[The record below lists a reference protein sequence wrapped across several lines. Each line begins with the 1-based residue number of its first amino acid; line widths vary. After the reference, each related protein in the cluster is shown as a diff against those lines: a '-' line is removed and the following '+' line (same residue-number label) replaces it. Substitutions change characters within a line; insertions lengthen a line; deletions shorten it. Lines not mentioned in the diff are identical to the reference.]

1 MDQLGP
7 VLALAYLGL
16 FGLLSLLGAHRLLM
30 VLLYLRHRKEKP
42 EPAGNFSEPPLVTVQ
57 LPLYNEKFVA
67 SRLLEAAAALDWPK
81 EKLEIQ
87 VLDDS
92 TDETRELVAAKVA
105 ELRRRAVPIT
115 HVHRDERKGFKAGA
129 LAAGLEKAKGEYVA
143 VFDAD
148 FLPPPDFLT
157 RTIPFFTD
165 PKVGMVQARWG
176 HLNRSHSLLTAVQAV
191 LLDGHFL
198 LEHTARHR
206 SGRFFNFNGTAG
218 IWRKEAIEDAG
229 GWDQDTLTE
238 DLDLSYRAQLRGWKF
253 VYLPDLVVPGELPA
267 EMNAFKSQQHRWTKG
282 ALENSRKLLPRLWKA
297 PVPLKVKL
305 EATVH
310 MTSNLAYLFML
321 AVSLILLPVL
331 AWRLHHANTWLTWA
345 ADGFIL
351 FAATISVLLFY
362 ALSQAVQGKGRL
374 LRSLLLFPLLMA
386 LGIGISLNNA
396 LAVLEGL
403 AGKKSPFVRTPKTGG
418 GPGRPGKGAE
428 RGYRARIGP
437 LPWIEVLL
445 GLYLLPAVALT
456 ASHGLWASAALVA
469 LFCGG
474 FLYVGLLSAAPVLAR
489 LRPGVR

>member
-1 MDQLGP
+1 MDQIGP
-7 VLALAYLGL
+7 ILALVYLGL

-30 VLLYLRHRKEKP
+30 VALYLRHRKETP
-42 EPAGNFSEPPLVTVQ
+42 RPAGEFPVPPFVTVQ

-67 SRLLEAAAALDWPK
+67 PRLLESAAALDWPR

-92 TDETRELVAAKVA
+92 TDETREIVASKVK
-105 ELRRRAVPIT
+105 ELRARGVPIV
-115 HVHRDERKGFKAGA
+115 HVHRRERRGFKAGA
-129 LAAGLEKAKGEYVA
+129 LAEGLEKARGGFIA

-148 FLPPPDFLT
+148 FLPPREFLK
-157 RTIPFFTD
+157 RTVPFFTD
-165 PKVGMVQARWG
+165 PRVGMVQARWG
-176 HLNRSHSLLTAVQAV
+176 HLNRSNSLLTAVQAV

-218 IWRKEAIEDAG
+218 IWRRETIEQAG
-229 GWDQDTLTE
+229 GWAHDTLTE
-238 DLDLSYRAQLRGWKF
+238 DLDLSYRAQLAGWKF
-253 VYLPDLVVPGELPA
+253 VYLPDLVVPGELPG

-282 ALENSRKLLPRLWKA
+282 ALENSRKLLPLIWKA
-297 PVPLKVKL
+297 PIPLKVKL

-310 MTSNLAYLFML
+310 MTSNLAYLCML
-321 AVSLILLPVL
+321 LVSLILLPVL
-331 AWRLHHANTWLTWA
+331 AWRLGHANTRLTWA

-351 FAATISVLLFY
+351 LAATISVLLFY
-362 ALSQAVQGKGRL
+362 ALSQGVQGKARL
-374 LRSLLLFPLLMA
+374 LRSLFLFPLLMA

-418 GPGRPGKGAE
+418 AARPGRPGE
-428 RGYRARIGP
+428 TDYQARIGP
-437 LPWIEVLL
+437 LPWIEILL
-445 GLYLLPAVALT
+445 GLYLLSAVALT

-469 LFCGG
+469 LFSGG
-474 FLYVGLLSAAPVLAR
+474 FLYVGLLSAAPALAR

>member
-1 MDQLGP
+1 MDQIGP
-7 VLALAYLGL
+7 LLALVYLGL

-30 VLLYLRHRKEKP
+30 VLLYLRHRKEAPRPAGAFP
-42 EPAGNFSEPPLVTVQ
+42 EPPFVTVQ

-67 SRLLEAAAALDWPK
+67 PRLLEAAAALDWPR

-92 TDETRELVAAKVA
+92 TDETREVVASKVE
-105 ELRRRAVPIT
+105 ELRARGIPMVHLHRKERR
-115 HVHRDERKGFKAGA
+115 GFKAGA
-129 LAAGLEKAKGEYVA
+129 LAEGLEKARGEFVA

-148 FLPPPDFLT
+148 FLPPRNFLK
-157 RTIPFFTD
+157 RTVPFFTD
-165 PKVGMVQARWG
+165 PRVGMVQARWG

-198 LEHTARHR
+198 LEHTARNR

-218 IWRKEAIEDAG
+218 IWRRRAIEEAG
-229 GWDQDTLTE
+229 GWAHDTLTE
-238 DLDLSYRAQLRGWKF
+238 DLDLSYRAQLAGWKF

-282 ALENSRKLLPRLWKA
+282 ALENSRKLLPLLWKA

-305 EATVH
+305 EATIH
-310 MTSNLAYLFML
+310 MTSNLAYLCML
-321 AVSLILLPVL
+321 LVSLILLPVL
-331 AWRLHHANTWLTWA
+331 SWRLAHANTWLTWA

-351 FAATISVLLFY
+351 LAATVSVLLFY
-362 ALSQAVQGKGRL
+362 ALSQGVQGGRRL
-374 LRSLLLFPLLMA
+374 LRSLFLFPLLMA

-418 GPGRPGKGAE
+418 APLGRRGPGQGD
-428 RGYRARIGP
+428 YQARIGP
-437 LPWIEVLL
+437 LPWIEILL
-445 GLYLLPAVALT
+445 GLYILPAVALT

-469 LFCGG
+469 LFSGG
-474 FLYVGLLSAAPVLAR
+474 FLYVGLLSAAPALAR